1 MAALREGSACLAAP
15 IALGAAI
22 QLPLAAFL
30 GHAHDMP
37 LFMASGYLVAHG
49 LNPYLPVDLSAV
61 FGSQAFNFATSIG
74 YPPPW
79 LLVCALAYRAA
90 SALSPSLFLYVLF
103 LKLPLVAANIAL
115 AIAVGR
121 GARELGADEGR
132 SRLAVI
138 RMLFNPLLIA
148 ATAAW
153 GQIDGVVAL
162 CALAALVALSR
173 GRIAVSA
180 LALALS
186 VSIKPIA
193 LPLLPLA
200 LLAAARDSGAAGLT
214 LPRRLRRVGPSP
226 LCPALHR
233 LRLGGERHHPRLE
246 RPIRGRG
253 RHVGP
258 LSLRAPRE
266 RLCPPVGLA
275 FVGLLW
281 LPALVL
287 AFLRS
292 EVPTLELRSLLR
304 RGLGLELVFF
314 LCRAWLSEPNLVDI
328 LPLVAIL
335 AAAGSLEKKVALR
348 TWLIPAVLRPPHH
361 LPPPAVLSRL
371 PGDGVSSPGSR
382 REDPRRPHPR
392 SKPSPVIPWQMLGW
406 RLVASCLGRGDSAQV
421 SWAAGSPR
429 GGAA

>member
-1 MAALREGSACLAAP
+1 
-15 IALGAAI
+15 
-22 QLPLAAFL
+22 
-30 GHAHDMP
+30 
-37 LFMASGYLVAHG
+37 
-49 LNPYLPVDLSAV
+49 
-61 FGSQAFNFATSIG
+61 
-74 YPPPW
+74 
-79 LLVCALAYRAA
+79 
-90 SALSPSLFLYVLF
+90 
-103 LKLPLVAANIAL
+103 
-115 AIAVGR
+115 
-121 GARELGADEGR
+121 
-132 SRLAVI
+132 
-138 RMLFNPLLIA
+138 MLFNPLLIA

-173 GRIAVSA
+173 GRTAVSA

-200 LLAAARDSGAAGLT
+200 LLAAARDSGAAGLRYLAVFAASALLLCV
-214 LPRRLRRVGPSP
+214 LPFIAFGWEASVI
-226 LCPALHR
+226 
-233 LRLGGERHHPRLE
+233 
-246 RPIRGRG
+246 IRGWNAQFAVAG
-253 RHVGP
+253 GMSV
-258 LSLRAPRE
+258 LSPFELLGKGYALPS
-266 RLCPPVGLA
+266 GLA

-348 TWLIPAVLRPPHH
+348 TWLIPLCFALLNYS
-361 LPPPAVLSRL
+361 LPQLFFLVFPATE
-371 PGDGVSSPGSR
+371 SSLQALDAKIR
-382 REDPRRPHPR
+382 VARILAR
-392 SKPSPVIPWQMLGW
+392 SLLVIPWQMLGW